1 MSWLYSTNAKEI
13 GTLYLIFAVFAGMIG
28 TAFSVLIRLELASPG
43 VQFLQGDHQLFNV
56 IISAH
61 AFIMIF
67 FMVIDQH
74 NINLISIIKMK
85 NSLSSSQRFGWLK
98 PTAPAPANAAASLAY
113 ARLQRML
120 QQRCCCYNDPNK
132 LNNQRLLPPHKYTK
146 IFIANVFY
154 NRNEIAAV
162 AKKATGVYIFKT
174 STDSCYIGSSISLYN
189 RVCSY
194 FMPSILAK
202 GDRRVL
208 RYFHKY
214 GFKDVSLTLYIMEDG
229 ATSQMALELEQYFI
243 DKLAPDLN
251 VDLVASSTGYHE
263 PMSMEWRQYL
273 RELRGTPVFVYDI
286 ATSNL
291 IHMFD
296 SKTYLYKML
305 NMDHR
310 TLDKYL
316 ANGKPF
322 LKRFVFSLTAITN
335 FSVDAL
341 LTIDDLQLLFSTE
354 RAGKDSS
361 INDKS
366 HSILAENIKNPK
378 LSAKFSS
385 LNACAKGLKADRA
398 TLRLYLQSKSNKTYF
413 RDQWK
418 LSYVAWLAFASLEC
432 CRWLEN

>member
-1 MSWLYSTNAKEI
+1 MNWLNSTNAKEI

-74 NINLISIIKMK
+74 NINLTSIINMK
-85 NSLSSSQRFGWLK
+85 SSLSSSLMFGWLK
-98 PTAPAPANAAASLAY
+98 PTKPAKDSFGIAN
-113 ARLQRML
+113 
-120 QQRCCCYNDPNK
+120 NDPNK
-132 LNNQRLLPPHKYTK
+132 PNKGPHKYTK
-146 IFIANVFY
+146 IFIANVFH

-174 STDSCYIGSSISLYN
+174 STNSCYIGSSISLYN

-243 DKLAPDLN
+243 NTLAPDLN

-273 RELRGTPVFVYDI
+273 RELRGTPVLVYDI

-322 LKRFVFSLTAITN
+322 LNRFVFSLTAITN
-335 FSVDAL
+335 LSVDAL

-354 RAGKDSS
+354 RASKDSS
-361 INDKS
+361 INDNS

-385 LNACAKGLKADRA
+385 LNACAKGLKADRG
-398 TLRLYLQSKSNKTYF
+398 TLRLYLQSKSNKPYF
-413 RDQWK
+413 RGQWE
-418 LSYVAWLAFASLEC
+418 LSYVKAK
-432 CRWLEN
+432 